1 MPPQNLVGQTLGQYQ
16 FRELLG
22 VGGMGAVYRAYQQLL
37 KREVAIKIISPD
49 LIANPVLL
57 SRFIREAEISA
68 QLEHPNIVPI
78 YDFGTQNGITYVVMR
93 LLTGG
98 ALSRRLEQRV
108 EDARPLISL
117 GEVAELLLQVGSALD
132 YAHHRGV
139 IHRDIKPANIMF
151 DNQGKPYVVDFGIAK
166 LTTGGTSYT
175 QEGTALGTPNYMP
188 PEQWRGETLTPS
200 ADQYALG
207 VMTYQLLTGKMP
219 FEGDSAFVLM
229 HKHLHEEPTPLT
241 VLRPDIPPALM
252 LVIGRALSK
261 EASRR
266 FQSCTAFAQA
276 FDSAIEGQRGQNTG
290 MFAFKVRPKTQL
302 QPIYAPPPYPSQT
315 PPSPYPQPMATPPN
329 SRNLLVWGLGLLVM
343 MLMGVIL
350 ALVVGR
356 GGDLSDENRTQTA
369 IAQVPTSA
377 SLIILDTPT
386 YEPTLMPSDTATA
399 TDFPSETSTMTDTQL
414 PSPTQITDTPTATNT
429 MSIQQAAMAT
439 RNQVI
444 TQTVMATM
452 LTPTPNLDA
461 TIAAEVTRLYQQDL
475 TQTATFWT
483 STPTMTEM
491 PSLTPTLTATSTDT
505 ATIIPTST
513 PEPTEMIIIPQ
524 EFLGVV
530 NATETVNVHSGPGI
544 EYQVIATL
552 SPNTVVQVLG
562 QTETGAWLYIVL
574 PGDVRGW
581 VSSELIG
588 IEPTNT
594 PTPEPTVTSFPTHTP
609 TVEPTRTP
617 APSLIKKVCLI
628 SQGTMQNGDFN
639 YLAFAGMTRAQE
651 TFGFETLFL
660 ESNTFDGLAEMQAC
674 IQNGGNVII
683 SVGFIQAESALQIA
697 QENPDVYIIGIDQ
710 FCEGDY
716 PNNLTCMTARED
728 QAGFLAGVIAGLM
741 TKTNIIGGIYGIDIR
756 AVVRFRNG
764 FEQGAR
770 YVNPNITILGEYT
783 DSFTDEALGQQYA
796 QRYLN
801 QGADIIF
808 GAGGMTGSGAI
819 KYAAQQGVYVIGV
832 DTDEFFTSFGG
843 GSVAG
848 AEFILT
854 SGMKAI
860 DAGVYQLLSALAG
873 DSAYTFA
880 GGNYELNVANGGIAL
895 ADSHLATI
903 PEDVLARVENVAEL
917 LKLDIVDIEGNIAI
931 IPEDA
936 TLLFGQFDDFIYLLA
951 YRIQE
956 EGLYWRVSLYW
967 FTTAEILKDLNV
979 SVAIFG
985 QSLILSQMDTPIS
998 IPTGTIT
1005 RVDYVIGA
1013 PDAQFSPDQLGIT
1026 IYNVLEFTRLP
1037 VIQNGIASPDNIVI
1051 APLP

>member
-1 MPPQNLVGQTLGQYQ
+1 MPSQNLVGQTLGQYQ

-49 LIANPVLL
+49 LIANPILL

-108 EDARPLISL
+108 EDARPLISV
-117 GEVAELLLQVGSALD
+117 GEVAELLSQVGSALD

-139 IHRDIKPANIMF
+139 IHRDVKPANIMF

-188 PEQWRGETLTPS
+188 PEQWRGENLTPS

-290 MFAFKVRPKTQL
+290 MFAFKVRPKTQQ
-302 QPIYAPPPYPSQT
+302 QPIYVPPPYPPQT
-315 PPSPYPQPMATPPN
+315 PPSPYPQPMATQPN
-329 SRNLLVWGLGLLVM
+329 SRNPLVWGLGLLVM
-343 MLMGVIL
+343 MLIGVIL
-350 ALVVGR
+350 VLVMGR
-356 GGDLSDENRTQTA
+356 GGDLSDENLTQTV
-369 IAQVPTSA
+369 IAQAPTSS

-386 YEPTLMPSDTATA
+386 HTSEPTLMPSNTATA
-399 TDFPSETSTMTDTQL
+399 TDFPSETSTMTDTSL
-414 PSPTQITDTPTATNT
+414 PTSTLITETPTITPTETLN
-429 MSIQQAAMAT
+429 IQQAALAT
-439 RNQVI
+439 RNQVM
-444 TQTVMATM
+444 TQTVMAT
-452 LTPTPNLDA
+452 LITPTPNLDA
-461 TIAAEVTRLYQQDL
+461 TIAAEVTRLYHQDL
-475 TQTATFWT
+475 TQTATLWT

-491 PSLTPTLTATSTDT
+491 PSLTPTITL
-505 ATIIPTST
+505 TST
-513 PEPTEMIIIPQ
+513 PESTEITVISH
-524 EFLGVV
+524 EFWGVV
-530 NATETVNVHSGPGI
+530 TATEPASVYSGPGS
-544 EYQVIATL
+544 EYMVIATL
-552 SPNTVVQVLG
+552 LPNTRVQVLG

-574 PGDVRGW
+574 DGDVRGW
-581 VSSELIG
+581 VSSALIG
-588 IEPTNT
+588 LEPTNT
-594 PTPEPTVTSFPTHTP
+594 PTPEPTVTNPPTHTP
-609 TVEPTRTP
+609 TLEPTHTP
-617 APSLIKKVCLI
+617 APSLIQKVCLI

-651 TFGFETLFL
+651 SYGFETLFL

-683 SVGFIQAESALQIA
+683 SVGFTQADSALQIA
-697 QENPDVYIIGIDQ
+697 QENPNVYIIGIDQ
-710 FCEGDY
+710 FCADDY
-716 PNNLTCMTARED
+716 PKNLICMTARED
-728 QAGFLAGVIAGLM
+728 QAGFLAGVMTGLM
-741 TKTNIIGGIYGIDIR
+741 TQTNIIGGVYGMDIP
-756 AVVRFRNG
+756 AVARFRNG

-770 YVNPNITILGEYT
+770 YVNPTITILGDYT

-796 QRYLN
+796 LRHIN
-801 QGADIIF
+801 QGADLIF

-832 DTDEFFTSFGG
+832 DTDEFFTTFGG

-860 DAGVYQLLSALAG
+860 DVGVYQLLSALAG
-873 DSAYTFA
+873 DSTNTFT
-880 GGNYELNVANGGIAL
+880 GGNYELNVANGGIIL
-895 ADSHLATI
+895 ADSHLANV
-903 PEDVLARVENVAEL
+903 PDDVLARVVEITEL
-917 LKLDIVDIEGNIAI
+917 LKSGELETGVEPITGELI
-931 IPEDA
+931 IP
-936 TLLFGQFDDFIYLLA
+936 
-951 YRIQE
+951 
-956 EGLYWRVSLYW
+956 
-967 FTTAEILKDLNV
+967 
-979 SVAIFG
+979 
-985 QSLILSQMDTPIS
+985 
-998 IPTGTIT
+998 
-1005 RVDYVIGA
+1005 
-1013 PDAQFSPDQLGIT
+1013 
-1026 IYNVLEFTRLP
+1026 
-1037 VIQNGIASPDNIVI
+1037 
-1051 APLP
+1051 